1 MIHFFEN
8 QSNAIFAVQTQGE
21 ISAQDIS
28 KLNWL
33 LPTKIK
39 KSVLTDFLLVPRR
52 NGNPGVPMP
61 LKSPKIWQF
70 QESSELRSFIM
81 LQLILKILIPCFR
94 KNS

>member
-39 KSVLTDFLLVPRR
+39 KSVLTDFLLVLAPQ
-52 NGNPGVPMP
+52 
-61 LKSPKIWQF
+61 W
-70 QESSELRSFIM
+70 
-81 LQLILKILIPCFR
+81 
-94 KNS
+94 